1 MEERPDVCDR
11 DLVKFAREEGKASTA
26 TGGRRRASEAF
37 GGLAAEGLAAE
48 GLACG
53 FCFLCLTPS
62 VLLVTLNCPVVS
74 RIHKKEA
81 L

>member
-1 MEERPDVCDR
+1 MCDR
-11 DLVKFAREEGKASTA
+11 DLEKFAREEGKASTA
-26 TGGRRRASEAF
+26 TGGGRRASEA
-37 GGLAAEGLAAE
+37 LCEAEAEAAAEGYE